1 METQAKEQLQ
11 QSVAKWQ
18 TEKQANEELIAQMK
32 ENKER
37 RRKEMEEMEQQK
49 AQWLS
54 EQEEDRKKE
63 KELLDNINSLAYTKP
78 RDQVALGNGCLF
90 STALL

>member
-1 METQAKEQLQ
+1 MSTAAKEQLQ

-54 EQEEDRKKE
+54 EEEEDRKKE
-63 KELLDNINSLAYTKP
+63 KELLDNINSLSYTKP
-78 RDQVALGNGCLF
+78 RDQVAFHYIHLF

>member
-1 METQAKEQLQ
+1 MAKDPAMAKEHLQ

-37 RRKEMEEMEQQK
+37 RRKEMEEIVM
-49 AQWLS
+49 
-54 EQEEDRKKE
+54 RK
-63 KELLDNINSLAYTKP
+63 S
-78 RDQVALGNGCLF
+78 
-90 STALL
+90 